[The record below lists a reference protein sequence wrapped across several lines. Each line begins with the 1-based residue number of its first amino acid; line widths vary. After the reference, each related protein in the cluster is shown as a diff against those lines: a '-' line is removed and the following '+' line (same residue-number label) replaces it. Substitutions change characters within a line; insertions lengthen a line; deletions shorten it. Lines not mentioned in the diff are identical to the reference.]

1 MPPSVPPTL
10 ERIDHVHVYVADRAA
25 ALPWYASV
33 LGFSPVPELEFW
45 AADGGPLTVSNRS
58 GTIHLALFERGAQT
72 CRSTIALA
80 ADAAEFLAWR
90 AHLEAALGQL
100 VAAVDH
106 QVSWSMYFADPDAN
120 PFEITSDAYAVLAPL
135 LGKAGGLRAPAAGL
149 I

>member
-33 LGFSPVPELEFW
+33 LGFAPLPELEFW

-80 ADAAEFLAWR
+80 ADAAGFLAWR
-90 AHLEAALGQL
+90 THLEAVLGQPM
-100 VAAVDH
+100 AAVDH

-120 PFEITSDAYAVLAPL
+120 PFEITSDEYAVLAPL
-135 LGKAGGLRAPAAGL
+135 LCETGR
-149 I
+149 

>member
-1 MPPSVPPTL
+1 MPLCVPPAL
-10 ERIDHVHVYVADRAA
+10 QRIDHVHVYVADRAA
-25 ALPWYASV
+25 ALPWYANV
-33 LGFSPVPELEFW
+33 LGFAPVPELEFW
-45 AADGGPLTVSNRS
+45 ATDGGPLTVSNRS

-90 AHLEAALGQL
+90 AHLEVVLGQP

-120 PFEITSDAYAVLAPL
+120 PFEITSDQYAVLAPL
-135 LGKAGGLRAPAAGL
+135 LCETGR
-149 I
+149 

>member
-10 ERIDHVHVYVADRAA
+10 YRIDHVHVYVADRAA

-33 LGFSPVPELEFW
+33 LGFTPVPELAFW
-45 AADGGPLTVSNRS
+45 ADDGGPLTVSNRS

-80 ADAAEFLAWR
+80 ADAAGFLAWR
-90 AHLEAALGQL
+90 AHLEAALGQP

-106 QVSWSMYFADPDAN
+106 QVSWSMYFTDPDAN
-120 PFEITSDAYAVLAPL
+120 PFEITSDEYAVLASL
-135 LGKAGGLRAPAAGL
+135 LRKTAG
-149 I
+149 